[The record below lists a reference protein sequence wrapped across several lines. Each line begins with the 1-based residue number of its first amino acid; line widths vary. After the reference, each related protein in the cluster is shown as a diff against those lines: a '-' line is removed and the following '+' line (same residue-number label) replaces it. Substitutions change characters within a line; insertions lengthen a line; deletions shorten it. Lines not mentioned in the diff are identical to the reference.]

1 MVAQQLTQQEMKTS
15 CGMDPLCFTGGDSG
29 SQSLGKFLGSGSGS
43 GSGSGESVEGERCRR
58 LVDSPFSFLFFSF
71 LFFFFFSFSRIKN
84 KEEKKNLKTSKS
96 QNLKILNPLSSVCI
110 YVI

>member
-15 CGMDPLCFTGGDSG
+15 CGMDPLCFTGGGSG
-29 SQSLGKFLGSGSGS
+29 SQSLGEFLGSGS

-71 LFFFFFSFSRIKN
+71 LFFSFSFS
-84 KEEKKNLKTSKS
+84 LF
-96 QNLKILNPLSSVCI
+96 LV
-110 YVI
+110 